1 MQVRDR
7 RCAVAA
13 AASASA
19 EHVLH
24 RSRQIFCQY
33 SRHNLS
39 SRFMFMQ
46 QHHVGKLLVCP
57 CCKEQNV
64 NDDEVIEGG
73 TPNALLFEL
82 GYEVSGGDDVK
93 SNI

>member
-1 MQVRDR
+1 
-7 RCAVAA
+7 
-13 AASASA
+13 
-19 EHVLH
+19 
-24 RSRQIFCQY
+24 
-33 SRHNLS
+33 
-39 SRFMFMQ
+39 MFMQ

-73 TPNALLFEL
+73 TPNTLLFEL

>member
-1 MQVRDR
+1 M
-7 RCAVAA
+7 
-13 AASASA
+13 
-19 EHVLH
+19 
-24 RSRQIFCQY
+24 
-33 SRHNLS
+33 
-39 SRFMFMQ
+39 
-46 QHHVGKLLVCP
+46 
-57 CCKEQNV
+57 